1 MYVAELHGK
10 FHPNEERKEDILTS
24 NVFSFFKY
32 AKREVFL
39 NGLLSLFGIRV
50 EKTKLADAEFIFWP
64 SYEDGTEPDLVVIVG
79 NFYLLFE
86 AKLHSGFGKS
96 EELDR
101 FQVLREIK
109 GGELEARNMGKEF
122 KFIAV
127 TAHYAKHKFLE
138 ENPYISKLDYQW
150 INWHQLALLVFTV
163 LSKSELLD
171 AETASFAEDL
181 YALLLRMNLRKFAGI
196 DVLTPLKNL
205 HSSPSYLFFDPTTSE
220 YRGDFIG
227 FMTTLYMFPMI
238 LPTTEPIFLR
248 REPSYFRFT
257 GNEYSI
263 NKCET
268 IFFKR

>member
-1 MYVAELHGK
+1 MYIAELHGK

-39 NGLLSLFGIRV
+39 NDLLSLLGIQV
-50 EKTKLADAEFIFWP
+50 DKTKLADAEFIFWP

-86 AKLHSGFGKS
+86 AKLHSGFGKG

-101 FQVLREIK
+101 FQVLREIN

-122 KFIAV
+122 RFIAV
-127 TAHYAKHKFLE
+127 TAHYAKNRFLE
-138 ENPYISKLDYQW
+138 ENPYIRKLDYLW
-150 INWHQLALLVFTV
+150 INWHQIALLVFNV
-163 LSKSELLD
+163 LRRNETLD
-171 AETASFAEDL
+171 TETASFSEDL

-196 DVLTPLKNL
+196 EVLTSLDNF
-205 HSSPSYLFFDPTTSE
+205 HSLPENLFFDPTTSE

-227 FMTTLYMFPMI
+227 FIKTLSSLPKIF
-238 LPTTEPIFLR
+238 PTTESIIFR
-248 REPSYFRFT
+248 RKPTYFSFS